1 MLALLLAT
9 VALAEPH
16 TDAAATLA
24 GGYVGFAPGVAA
36 RGSLTAANWGWGHVD
51 GLVAT
56 RAFEGEEGRPYRRL
70 GVEAGFTPPTLR
82 GVAGVAVAVD
92 RAWDEPACGP
102 WCGGSPY
109 TGWGVGAV
117 WATHGDNADF
127 EAFLGGGSYMN
138 VDVLMPVWRIRLAWT
153 LKDHVRVG
161 FGSNGIESAYAE
173 VGVAL

>member
-9 VALAEPH
+9 VAFAEPH
-16 TDAAATLA
+16 TDAAATLV

-36 RGSLTAANWGWGHVD
+36 RGSLTAANRGWVHVD

-56 RAFEGEEGRPYRRL
+56 RAFQGDEGRPYRRL
-70 GVEAGFTPPTLR
+70 GAEAGLTPHTAR

-92 RAWDEPACGP
+92 WSWDEPACGA

-109 TGWGVGAV
+109 GGWGAGAV
-117 WATHGDNADF
+117 WATHRDKADF
-127 EAFLGGGSYMN
+127 EAFLGGGVYMN
-138 VDVLMPVWRIRLAWT
+138 VDQLMPVWRVRLAWT